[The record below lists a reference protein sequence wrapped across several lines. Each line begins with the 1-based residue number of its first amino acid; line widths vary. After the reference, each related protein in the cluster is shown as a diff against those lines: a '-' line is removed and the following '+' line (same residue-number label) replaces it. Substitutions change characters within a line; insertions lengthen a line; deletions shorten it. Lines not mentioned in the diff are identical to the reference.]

1 MPEPATAPPPSAQV
15 PPAELPA
22 SVREA
27 GLANWIRE
35 PLDDAVDRRRRVIV
49 PPAVA
54 TMGTALSGCQ
64 GALMAQARGPDA
76 LVMMGDNPAL
86 PKMPERPT
94 LKDFFALRLSK
105 TGTNHMLQSATL
117 AREHGLDEKV
127 IMACLVH
134 DIAIAGLISA
144 NHGYWGAQM
153 VAPYV
158 DEEVAWAIQKHEGL
172 RYFADESVGYRYPQ
186 AYIEYFGQDYRPP
199 AYLCR
204 EAEEARKHR
213 WYMTS
218 ADHDQ
223 RHQLVRPQHRR
234 GLQRVRGRAG
244 PQLPPARGG
253 ARLRRLSRRAHVAD
267 DDLAEQLPLA
277 HGLVTRFSTH
287 GAGLWQP
294 NAARSRDR
302 PGLPGTGR
310 DPAGAVRHAARQTAT
325 GEFAQSTVSSRL
337 GFAGLT
343 ATFRWAPRLRLAT
356 FATGTRF
363 MKTASIGLEPSI
375 GSSAFS
381 TYTGSLGSGSAGF
394 TSPTVLPDGEN
405 SRRTAVIRW
414 PVASRSA
421 AERRCTVCPPARISA
436 AACSA
441 GATRELSAAA
451 PALRRTR

>member
-1 MPEPATAPPPSAQV
+1 MPEPATAPPSAQV

-35 PLDDAVDRRRRVIV
+35 PLDDAVDRRRRIIV

-86 PKMPERPT
+86 PVMPERPA

-158 DEEVAWAIQKHEGL
+158 DEEVAWAIQKHEAL
-172 RYFADESVGYRYPQ
+172 RYFADESVGYRYPD
-186 AYIEYFGQDYRPP
+186 AYIDYFGPDYEPP
-199 AYLCR
+199 EYIRR
-204 EAEEARKHR
+204 EAEAARRHR

-218 ADHDQ
+218 RLITINDIYSFDPDVAVDFDEFTD
-223 RHQLVRPQHRR
+223 V
-234 GLQRVRGRAG
+234 VGRNFR
-244 PQLPPARGG
+244 QPPEG
-253 ARLRRLSRRAHVAD
+253 
-267 DDLAEQLPLA
+267 
-277 HGLVTRFSTH
+277 
-287 GAGLWQP
+287 
-294 NAARSRDR
+294 
-302 PGLPGTGR
+302 
-310 DPAGAVRHAARQTAT
+310 
-325 GEFAQSTVSSRL
+325 L
-337 GFAGLT
+337 GFD
-343 ATFRWAPRLRLAT
+343 
-356 FATGTRF
+356 
-363 MKTASIGLEPSI
+363 
-375 GSSAFS
+375 GS
-381 TYTGSLGSGSAGF
+381 
-394 TSPTVLPDGEN
+394 
-405 SRRTAVIRW
+405 
-414 PVASRSA
+414 PVAHMW
-421 AERRCTVCPPARISA
+421 
-436 AACSA
+436 
-441 GATRELSAAA
+441 
-451 PALRRTR
+451 RTMIWPNNFL

>member
-54 TMGTALSGCQ
+54 TMGTGLSGCQ
-64 GALMAQARGPDA
+64 GALMTQARGPDA

-86 PKMPERPT
+86 PKMPERPA

-127 IMACLVH
+127 IMACLLH

-158 DEEVAWAIQKHEGL
+158 DEEVAWAIQKHEAL
-172 RYFADESVGYRYPQ
+172 RYFADEPAGYSYPQ
-186 AYIEYFGQDYRPP
+186 AYIEYFGADYRPP

-218 ADHDQ
+218 
-223 RHQLVRPQHRR
+223 
-234 GLQRVRGRAG
+234 
-244 PQLPPARGG
+244 
-253 ARLRRLSRRAHVAD
+253 RLITINDIYSFD
-267 DDLAEQLPLA
+267 
-277 HGLVTRFSTH
+277 
-287 GAGLWQP
+287 P
-294 NAARSRDR
+294 NAVVDFSEFEDVI
-302 PGLPGTGR
+302 GR
-310 DPAGAVRHAARQTAT
+310 NFRQPAEG
-325 GEFAQSTVSSRL
+325 L
-337 GFAGLT
+337 GFD
-343 ATFRWAPRLRLAT
+343 
-356 FATGTRF
+356 
-363 MKTASIGLEPSI
+363 
-375 GSSAFS
+375 GS
-381 TYTGSLGSGSAGF
+381 
-394 TSPTVLPDGEN
+394 
-405 SRRTAVIRW
+405 
-414 PVASRSA
+414 PVAHMW
-421 AERRCTVCPPARISA
+421 
-436 AACSA
+436 
-441 GATRELSAAA
+441 
-451 PALRRTR
+451 RTMIWPNNFL